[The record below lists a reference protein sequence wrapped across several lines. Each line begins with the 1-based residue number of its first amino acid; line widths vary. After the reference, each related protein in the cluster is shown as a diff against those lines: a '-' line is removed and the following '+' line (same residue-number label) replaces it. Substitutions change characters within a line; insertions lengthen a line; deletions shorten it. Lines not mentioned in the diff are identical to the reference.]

1 MASGIQFSTGSVRTE
16 SPVAQRVRTTRPAS
30 DSAPDEREVDLL
42 LEAARVVLRR
52 HGVYRMT
59 VRDVLAEAHLGTRA
73 FYRHFSSKDELV
85 ISVFTEGAT
94 REAERLTQ
102 KIAKTS
108 NPIDGVIAWIDGR
121 LDLAFDRNMAAGHQD
136 LSMEALYRRAE
147 TPAELEIAF
156 NVLLAPLVE
165 QLEEGR
171 SRGLLPDVMPAW
183 DARAIHDVT
192 WGVVERQWSGFPLRQ
207 AEAREH
213 VIRFCLQAIGA
224 PGVDRRPEPLAL

>member
-1 MASGIQFSTGSVRTE
+1 
-16 SPVAQRVRTTRPAS
+16 
-30 DSAPDEREVDLL
+30 
-42 LEAARVVLRR
+42 
-52 HGVYRMT
+52 MT

-73 FYRHFSSKDELV
+73 FYRHFASKDELV

-94 REAERLTQ
+94 REAERLRQ

-108 NPIDGVIAWIDGR
+108 NPIDGVVAWIEGR
-121 LDLAFDRNMAAGHQD
+121 LDLAFDRTVAAELHD

-147 TPAELEIAF
+147 TPGELEIAF

-171 SRGLLPDVMPAW
+171 TQGLLPGVTPAW

-192 WGVVERQWSGFPLRQ
+192 WGVVERQWSGFRLRQ

-213 VIRFCLQAIGA
+213 VIQFCLQAIGA
-224 PGVDRRPEPLAL
+224 PGVEASADSLTVERDGPA